1 MAEKLKECPFCG
13 DEEIRVIR
21 VGTPAVSCIVGCT
34 NCGAELESNEI
45 GSGHYWNDRPQIKD
59 ENSNSA
65 ELGKEVFVV
74 KHYSEDAHP
83 TIKGYGFDGLIIGET
98 RHEAEDFIKF
108 VNNLISNSLP
118 CGENN
123 K

>member
-21 VGTPAVSCIVGCT
+21 VGTPAASCIVGCT

-45 GSGHYWNDRPQIKD
+45 GSGYYWNDRPQIKE

-65 ELGKEVFVV
+65 EKTQP
-74 KHYSEDAHP
+74 S
-83 TIKGYGFDGLIIGET
+83 GET
-98 RHEAEDFIKF
+98 NTTKATISLEIVRTVLEKGKCFMTIGVDTLIHEMEKIAKQ
-108 VNNLISNSLP
+108 
-118 CGENN
+118 
-123 K
+123 